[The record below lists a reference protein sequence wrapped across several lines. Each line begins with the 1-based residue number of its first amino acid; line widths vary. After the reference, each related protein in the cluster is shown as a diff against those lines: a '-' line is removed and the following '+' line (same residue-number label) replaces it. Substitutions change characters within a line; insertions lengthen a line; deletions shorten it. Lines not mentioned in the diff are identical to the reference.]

1 MLNCLG
7 CNKYATLLLR
17 SHISFALKIVFM
29 KNEIRYKTITSEGMG
44 QTAQNLDEFLAS
56 GYYLLELTHGAGK
69 LGLPIEDC
77 ANRHYM
83 VAHLLVSDS
92 GTAATLQKERRVGQT
107 LVLTNSNN
115 GATRVYTRTALLS
128 KDGAAW
134 SSWTDLGAAVT
145 SDIQDGA
152 ITVEKLSTA
161 VREKVDNPLRPLFI
175 AAGAEYNDS
184 GVDKTKT
191 APWGEQVTHKAGH
204 YYLNGLGDITEA
216 QMMEIYNYTYPFY
229 STGFLSK
236 AFRCQKETDVCTRTN
251 LRSRNFFAGQNT
263 LDGFLQIESVC
274 YRNNA
279 MEVLVLS
286 HESRALEVKGLYNV
300 LYDTYNLK
308 HLIGTLYSNEN
319 TSINFYNCKELLS
332 FNISNLKNNI
342 LLAESSKISKATI
355 LFTIQNATPIS
366 AITITLHP
374 NAYARLANDA
384 DIVAALQAQPLVTL
398 VSA

>member
-1 MLNCLG
+1 
-7 CNKYATLLLR
+7 
-17 SHISFALKIVFM
+17 M
-29 KNEIRYKTITSEGMG
+29 KNEIRYKTITYDVMG
-44 QTAQNLDEFLAS
+44 QTAKNLDEFLES
-56 GYYLLELTHGAGK
+56 GYYLLELTHGVGD
-69 LGLPIEDC
+69 LGLPVGDC
-77 ANRHYM
+77 SNKHYM

-92 GTAATLQKERRVGQT
+92 GTVSTLQEGRMVGQT
-107 LVLTNSNN
+107 LILTNAA
-115 GATRVYTRTALLS
+115 GAATRVYTRTAEFS
-128 KDGAAW
+128 KSGTLWSAW
-134 SSWTDLGAAVT
+134 VDLGAAVT

-152 ITVEKLSTA
+152 ITVEKLSSA

-184 GVDKTKT
+184 GSDKTKT
-191 APWGEQVTHKAGH
+191 APWGEQVTHKAAH
-204 YYLNGLGDITEA
+204 YYLNGLGDITEE
-216 QMMEIYNYTYPFY
+216 QMIEIYNYTYPFY

-251 LRSRNFFAGQNT
+251 LRCRNFFAGQNT
-263 LDGFLQIESVC
+263 LDGFLQVESVC
-274 YRNNA
+274 YRNTA

-286 HESRALEVKGLYNV
+286 HDNRALEVKGLYNV

-319 TSINFYNCKELLS
+319 TSINFYNCKELVS

-355 LFTIQNATPIS
+355 LFTIQNAAPTTP
-366 AITITLHP
+366 ITITLHP
-374 NAYARLANDA
+374 NAYARLKNDT

>member
-1 MLNCLG
+1 
-7 CNKYATLLLR
+7 
-17 SHISFALKIVFM
+17 M

-184 GVDKTKT
+184 DIAIEKDT
-191 APWGEQVTHKAGH
+191 PWGEKILHLPGCYHFNHIGDLTDEDLTYIISNQSIVYNLNIPRLRQKDNKLRTFLPIFNNQGVGSLASISHSTFSLCDNLEVVKFTTRVVLENIDPERYRTAGS
-204 YYLNGLGDITEA
+204 YMFYNCSKLKYIQPLQLTATTTILGMFEGCKSLIEV
-216 QMMEIYNYTYPFY
+216 EIYNLAG
-229 STGFLSK
+229 SISFL
-236 AFRCQKETDVCTRTN
+236 D
-251 LRSRNFFAGQNT
+251 
-263 LDGFLQIESVC
+263 
-274 YRNNA
+274 
-279 MEVLVLS
+279 
-286 HESRALEVKGLYNV
+286 
-300 LYDTYNLK
+300 
-308 HLIGTLYSNEN
+308 
-319 TSINFYNCKELLS
+319 
-332 FNISNLKNNI
+332 SNLINK
-342 LLAESSKISKATI
+342 KTI
-355 LFTIQNATPIS
+355 LCAIQNATPTS

>member
-1 MLNCLG
+1 
-7 CNKYATLLLR
+7 
-17 SHISFALKIVFM
+17 M

-152 ITVEKLSTA
+152 ITVEKLSIA

-184 GVDKTKT
+184 GADKTKT

-216 QMMEIYNYTYPFY
+216 QMMEIYNYKNAIKYLPRREAYRGAPVRTYFAEYAILSSKDLQYTHSAFVNNVNLEVLRWENMSGKYDVAAYRYNCEGAHNLFY
-229 STGFLSK
+229 GCVK
-236 AFRCQKETDVCTRTN
+236 
-251 LRSRNFFAGQNT
+251 LRVVFP
-263 LDGFLQIESVC
+263 IEM
-274 YRNNA
+274 NNA
-279 MEVLVLS
+279 QTTFDS
-286 HESRALEVKGLYNV
+286 ANFKNCYNLEEMRI
-300 LYDTYNLK
+300 YNLK
-308 HLIGTLYSNEN
+308 LN
-319 TSINFYNCKELLS
+319 TGFP
-332 FNISNLKNNI
+332 
-342 LLAESSKISKATI
+342 ESSKISKSSI
-355 LFTIQNATPIS
+355 LITIQNATPTS